1 MVLVSVSMTNPTC
14 KSGLSPFKR
23 QDTLLRGLLFC
34 HEQRTGNRRS
44 NPAKEAGMT
53 KGEYLIMQRDR
64 QKNMAI
70 QAYREKDYSGARM
83 HNNIADG
90 YQSKLEKLTIAE
102 LGAHYE

>member
-1 MVLVSVSMTNPTC
+1 
-14 KSGLSPFKR
+14 
-23 QDTLLRGLLFC
+23 
-34 HEQRTGNRRS
+34 
-44 NPAKEAGMT
+44 MT

-70 QAYREKDYSGARM
+70 QAYCEKDYSGARM

-102 LGAHYE
+102 LEAHYE